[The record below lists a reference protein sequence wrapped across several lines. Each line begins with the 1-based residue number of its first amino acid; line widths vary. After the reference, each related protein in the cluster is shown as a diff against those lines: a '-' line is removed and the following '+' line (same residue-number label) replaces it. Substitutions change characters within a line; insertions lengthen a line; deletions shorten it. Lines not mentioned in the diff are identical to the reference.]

1 MRKLLFVIPLFAFLC
16 SCSPQKQLARLLEK
30 HPELHRDSIVV
41 FHDTIIRP
49 GVRDSIY
56 ITNNIIDSLQ
66 AVASTTPMSE
76 QNSSKAT
83 SVVAG
88 NATAILSATS
98 NGFWLKAEQ
107 KSDTVY
113 IDIEKEVPVYLT
125 EIKEVEKPL
134 SKWQHF
140 CLRMGWIFIVLILLG
155 MVFQLI
161 RFYNKPKTEKL

>member
-1 MRKLLFVIPLFAFLC
+1 MKKLLFFIMSILLC
-16 SCSPQKQLARLLEK
+16 SCSPHKQLARILQK

-41 FHDTIIRP
+41 FHDTITMP

-56 ITNNIIDSLQ
+56 ITNHTIDSLQ
-66 AVASTTPMSE
+66 AVASTTSMSE
-76 QNSSKAT
+76 QKSSNAT

-107 KSDTVY
+107 KTDTVY
-113 IDIEKEVPVYLT
+113 VEVKKSIPTYIT

-134 SKWQHF
+134 TKWQTF
-140 CLRMGWIFIVLILLG
+140 KQQMGVMLMVLLGIGIVLN
-155 MVFQLI
+155 LI
-161 RFYNKPKTEKL
+161 KYLINHFKL